1 MPFLRPLPFTK
12 VAIVGLNDDKDTVL
26 SVLHDLGTIQ
36 VEPVD
41 KESLA
46 QLGPGRMNE
55 RQREVADRLVRF
67 RGLLAALPKS
77 GGAPPSPI
85 AFSGLDQI
93 LRATETVPID
103 DEVGKLKREDD
114 QLITE
119 RKGLEQTVALLQQ
132 FAHFTGRYDELRARN
147 GVALFGE
154 GDADDVGEW
163 KAQLPAVRNLPIE
176 LRPAGDGRVRF
187 LFAVPLAD
195 SESVTRLAA
204 VHRIQLYGVPSGV
217 SGTAAEEL
225 PRLTARVAAIDR
237 RRGEIAGRLQ
247 AISNEWYPRLAALA
261 EALEIENRK
270 FDTYSRLGSSDRG
283 FVLQGWVPNR
293 DIAALRTTILA
304 AVHDRAEIYPIPTH
318 EEPPT
323 YIENPHGIRRFEFLV
338 RFYSLPQATEFDPTW
353 VFAFVFPI
361 FYGLMLADWGYGL
374 VILGICLWM
383 IGGFPGR
390 QHLPNGLK
398 KFLTSIVSPNGMR
411 SLAFAL
417 VPGCLIAIGLGLLF
431 NSFFGAQVI
440 PGYNSPVDPLHHVGT
455 YLKVAG
461 LIGIGMVVFG
471 FFLGALK
478 EYFHHRIRHA
488 IAKVGGIVATVGL
501 SVFGYGLLS
510 KTLGGPTTLSFFG
523 PLTLLVAGAILVAYG
538 EGAQN
543 GLMGVMEML
552 SHVLS
557 YTRLIGILLASIIL
571 ATVINTVTLGPNG
584 HSGLIV
590 GGAGMIAS
598 GSASVALKAVLF
610 VILGLVILVVGQ
622 VFNLVLGVFEPGI
635 QGARLIF
642 VEYFSKFYEGNG
654 KEFHPLK
661 TKRVYTA
668 PLYPAPP
675 PAP

>member
-1 MPFLRPLPFTK
+1 VPFLRPLPFSK
-12 VAIVGLNDDKDTVL
+12 VAIVGLNDDKDTIL
-26 SVLHDLGTIQ
+26 TVLHDLGTLQ

-46 QLGPGRMNE
+46 ALGPGRMNE

-67 RGLLAALPKS
+67 RGLLAALPKT
-77 GGAPPSPI
+77 GAAAPAPI
-85 AFSGLDQI
+85 QFTGLDQI

-103 DEVGKLKREDD
+103 EEVGRLKREDD
-114 QLITE
+114 QLTTE
-119 RKGLEQTVALLQQ
+119 RKGLEQTVTLLRQ
-132 FAHFTGRYDELRARN
+132 FAQFTGRYDDLRARN

-154 GDADDVGEW
+154 GDEDDVAEW
-163 KAQLPAVRNLPIE
+163 KEQLPAIRALPIE
-176 LRPAGDGRVRF
+176 QRPVGDGKVRF
-187 LFAVPLAD
+187 LFAVPVAD

-204 VHRIQLYGVPSGV
+204 VHRVQLFGVPTGV
-217 SGTAAEEL
+217 SGTATEEL
-225 PRLTARVAAIDR
+225 PKLEAREAEIDR
-237 RRGEIAGRLQ
+237 RRAEIGTRLA
-247 AISNEWYPRLAALA
+247 AIAAEWYPRLAATA

-270 FDTYSRLGSSDRG
+270 FDMYSRLGSSHRG
-283 FVLQGWVPNR
+283 FVLQGWVPTR
-293 DIAALRTTILA
+293 DLAALRTVLTR
-304 AVHDRAEIYPIPTH
+304 AVGDRVELYPVPTH

-323 YIENPHGIRRFEFLV
+323 YIENPHGVRRFEFLV

-353 VFAFVFPI
+353 VFAFMFPI

-374 VILGICLWM
+374 VILGISLWM
-383 IGGFPGR
+383 IAGFPGR
-390 QHLPNGLK
+390 QHLPKGLK
-398 KFLTSIVSPNGMR
+398 RFLTSIVSPNGMR

-417 VPGCLIAIGLGLLF
+417 VPGCLIAIGLGVAF
-431 NSFFGAQVI
+431 NSFFGAAVI
-440 PGYNSPVDPLHHVGT
+440 PGYASPIDPLHHVGT

-461 LIGIGMVVFG
+461 FIGVGMVVFG
-471 FFLGALK
+471 FTLGALK
-478 EYFHHRIRHA
+478 EYFHHRIPHML
-488 IAKVGGIVATVGL
+488 AKVGGIVATVGL
-501 SVFGYGLLS
+501 TVYGLGLLEH
-510 KTLGGPTTLSFFG
+510 TLGGVTSLSVLA
-523 PLTLLVAGAILVAYG
+523 PLGLIVVGAVLVAYG

-571 ATVINTVTLGPNG
+571 ATVINTVTIGPDG
-584 HSGLIV
+584 HSGLI
-590 GGAGMIAS
+590 GGNAGLILGAS
-598 GSASVALKAVLF
+598 SSVALKAILF

-654 KEFHPLK
+654 KEFHPLR

-668 PLYPAPP
+668 PLYQPSPP
-675 PAP
+675 RP

>member
-1 MPFLRPLPFTK
+1 VPFLRPLPFTK
-12 VAIVGLNDDKDTVL
+12 VAIVGLNDDKDTIL
-26 SVLHDLGTIQ
+26 SVLHDLGTLQ

-46 QLGPGRMNE
+46 ALGPGRMNE

-67 RGLLAALPKS
+67 RGLLAALPKT
-77 GGAPPSPI
+77 GGTPPPPV
-85 AFSGLDQI
+85 AFSGLEQI

-103 DEVGKLKREDD
+103 EEVGRLKREDD
-114 QLITE
+114 QATTE
-119 RKGLEQTVALLQQ
+119 RKGLEQTVALLERFSQ
-132 FAHFTGRYDELRARN
+132 FTGRFDDLRARN

-154 GDADDVGEW
+154 GDKDDVATW
-163 KAQLPAVRNLPIE
+163 KAQLPAIRNLPIE
-176 LRPAGDGRVRF
+176 LRPAEDDRVLF
-187 LFAVPLAD
+187 LFAVPVAD
-195 SESVTRLAA
+195 AESVTRLAA
-204 VHRIQLYGVPSGV
+204 VHRVQLFGVPSGV
-217 SGTAAEEL
+217 SGTGTEEL
-225 PRLTARVAAIDR
+225 PHLRARQAEIDR
-237 RRGEIAGRLQ
+237 RQAEIAARLS
-247 AISNEWYPRLAALA
+247 AIAAEWGPRLAATA

-270 FDTYSRLGSSDRG
+270 FDMYSRLGSSNRG
-283 FVLQGWVPNR
+283 FVLQGWVPTR
-293 DIAALRTTILA
+293 DLAALRTVLLR
-304 AVHDRAEIYPIPTH
+304 AVGDRAELYPIPTH

-323 YIENPHGIRRFEFLV
+323 YIENPHGVRRFEFLV

-361 FYGLMLADWGYGL
+361 FYGLMLADWGYGM

-390 QHLPNGLK
+390 QHLPKGLK

-411 SLAFAL
+411 SLAYAL
-417 VPGCLIAIGLGLLF
+417 VPGCVIAIGLGLLF
-431 NSFFGAQVI
+431 NSFFGASVI
-440 PGYNSPVDPLHHVGT
+440 PGYNSPVDPLHHVGP
-455 YLKVAG
+455 YLKIAG
-461 LIGIGMVVFG
+461 FIGIGMVVFG
-471 FFLGALK
+471 FGLGALK

-488 IAKVGGIVATVGL
+488 LAKVGGIVATLGL
-501 SVFGYGLLS
+501 ATFGLGLLAH
-510 KTLGGPTTLSFFG
+510 TLGGATSVSFLG
-523 PLTLLVAGAILVAYG
+523 PVGLIVAGAILVAYG

-571 ATVINTVTLGPNG
+571 ATVINTVTIGPDG
-584 HSGLIV
+584 HSGLI
-590 GGAGMIAS
+590 GNGAGMIV
-598 GSASVALKAVLF
+598 GGPASVALKAVLF

-642 VEYFSKFYEGNG
+642 VEFFSKFYEGNG
-654 KEFHPLK
+654 KEFHPLR

-668 PLYPAPP
+668 PLYRPAAPP
-675 PAP
+675 P

>member
-1 MPFLRPLPFTK
+1 LPFLRPLPFTK
-12 VAIVGLNDDKDTVL
+12 VAIVGLNDDKDTIL
-26 SVLHDLGTIQ
+26 TVLHDLGSLQ

-77 GGAPPSPI
+77 AGAPPPPTTF
-85 AFSGLDQI
+85 AGLDEI
-93 LRATETVPID
+93 LQSTSTVPID
-103 DEVGKLKREDD
+103 DEVGRLKREDD
-114 QLITE
+114 QLTTE
-119 RKGLEQTVALLQQ
+119 RRGLEQTATLLEQ
-132 FAHFTGRYDELRARN
+132 FGQFTGRYDELRARN

-154 GDADDVGEW
+154 GKSDDVDVW
-163 KAQLPAVRNLPIE
+163 QAQLPAVRDLRIE
-176 LRPAGDGRVRF
+176 RRTVGEGRVRF
-187 LFAVPLAD
+187 LFAVPVTD

-204 VHRIQLYGVPSGV
+204 VHRVQLFGVPSGIF
-217 SGTAAEEL
+217 GTAAEEL
-225 PRLTARVAAIDR
+225 PKLRARLSEIDHR
-237 RRGEIAGRLQ
+237 QAEIADRL
-247 AISNEWYPRLAALA
+247 ASLSREWYPRIAAIA

-270 FDTYSRLGSSDRG
+270 FDVYSRLGSSDRG
-283 FVLQGWVPNR
+283 FVLQGWVPSR
-293 DIAALRTTILA
+293 DVPALRATLVA
-304 AVHDRAEIYPIPTH
+304 AVQDRAAIYPIPTH

-323 YIENPHGIRRFEFLV
+323 YIENPHGVRRFEFLV
-338 RFYSLPQATEFDPTW
+338 RFYSLPQASEFDPTW

-361 FYGLMLADWGYGL
+361 FYGLMLADFGYGL
-374 VILGICLWM
+374 IILGICLWM
-383 IGGFPGR
+383 IAGFPGR
-390 QHLPNGLK
+390 QHLPKGLK
-398 KFLTSIVSPNGMR
+398 GFLTSIVSPNGMR
-411 SLAFAL
+411 SLAYAL
-417 VPGCLIAIGLGLLF
+417 VPGCVIAIGLGLTF

-440 PGYNSPVDPLHHVGT
+440 PGYNSPVDPLHHVGV

-461 LIGIGMVVFG
+461 YIGIAMVVFG
-471 FFLGALK
+471 FGLGALK

-488 IAKVGGIVATVGL
+488 LAKVGGIVATIGL
-501 SVFGYGLLS
+501 AAFGLELLGH
-510 KTLGGPTTLSFFG
+510 TLGGATTVSFLG
-523 PLTLLVAGAILVAYG
+523 PVALIVVGALLVAYG

-571 ATVINTVTLGPNG
+571 ATVINTVTIGPDG
-584 HSGLIV
+584 HSGLI
-590 GGAGMIAS
+590 GGNLGAIAG

-610 VILGLVILVVGQ
+610 VILGFVILVVGQ

-668 PLYPAPP
+668 PMYRPTP